1 MKNFIV
7 LSLLVVLQVLGY
19 TWLSHGMRQIGEV
32 DTLNPLTLLA
42 IGTHVLTN
50 PWIVFGVL
58 SLIGAMLL
66 YLTALSRLEL
76 GYVLP
81 MTASSYVLTDLFA
94 WSILHESISPLRWTG
109 TLTVTAGV
117 LILGLDEVS
126 KSSRQAI
133 KRSNWG
139 TRSK

>member
-19 TWLSHGMRQIGEV
+19 TWLSHGMRQIGAV
-32 DTLNPLTLLA
+32 DTLNPSTLLK
-42 IGTHVLTN
+42 IGVHVSTN
-50 PWIVFGVL
+50 PWIVFGVI

-94 WSILHESISPLRWTG
+94 WSILHESISALRWAG

-126 KSSRQAI
+126 KSARQVT
-133 KRSNWG
+133 KRSNWDAG
-139 TRSK
+139 GK

>member
-32 DTLNPLTLLA
+32 NTLNLPNLLA
-42 IGTHVLTN
+42 IGVHVLAN
-50 PWIVFGVL
+50 PWIIFGVI

-94 WSILHESISPLRWTG
+94 WLILHERISALRWTG
-109 TLTVTAGV
+109 TLTLTVGV

-126 KSSRQAI
+126 KNSQQVV
-133 KRSNWG
+133 KPSNWN
-139 TRSK
+139 TRHK